1 MQNSHSSEYLFSFN
15 RSIMLN
21 LMQQKVYGI
30 FNFRRRLFIQQ
41 QLAIFKQPHF
51 FILAPSRFVNLQ
63 FSRALKT

>member
-51 FILAPSRFVNLQ
+51 FYFGAKPSCQLAV
-63 FSRALKT
+63 